1 MTSSE
6 HVDCLVIGA
15 GPAGLAAARE
25 LMRAGRRVLVL
36 EQGDAIATS
45 WRTHRPGLRLH
56 TVRHLSGL
64 PGLPIPREY
73 GRYVTSANL
82 VRYLENY
89 AATLGIDVRFGVS
102 VVRVDRADGRA
113 AKPGWVVATRS
124 GRQYLADTVIMATGY
139 NRHPHVPELPGLR
152 GFRRPHLHVVD
163 YAGGDQFA
171 GQDVLVVGAGNAA
184 AEGATE
190 LVAAGARRV
199 RMAVRTT
206 PHIVRRRVG
215 GVPMQSIAIV
225 CGLIPVAVAD
235 RLAAGLARLTI
246 PDLSARRLTRPR
258 PDLYTRVRRDRS
270 VPVHDTGIVRLLQT
284 GWSPRSPPW
293 WGSRRTPCGSP
304 TVRLSNRMSSCSRPD
319 TAGASTACSAAS
331 DCSMSA
337 ANRLTVPEPGRR
349 VASTSRDSPCLPRAR
364 CGRWPAMR
372 VGLRGRS
379 AGETA
384 RSSPRSAS
392 DDQPRVISFARLG
405 SPDFRKTDATWDSTV
420 RTLT

>member
-1 MTSSE
+1 VTTPE

-56 TVRHLSGL
+56 TVRSLSGL

-89 AATLGIDVRFGVS
+89 AATLGIDVRFGVT
-102 VVRVDRADGRA
+102 VLRVDRADGRA
-113 AKPGWVVATRS
+113 ATPGWVVATRS

-139 NRHPHVPELPGLR
+139 NRHPHIPELPGLR
-152 GFRRPHLHVVD
+152 GFRRPYLHVAD
-163 YAGGDQFA
+163 YTGGDQFA

-184 AEGATE
+184 AEAATE

-284 GWSPRSPPW
+284 GVVAPVAAVV
-293 WGSRRTPCGSP
+293 GFTPDA
-304 TVRLSNRMSSCSRPD
+304 VRLADGAIIEPD
-319 TAGASTACSAAS
+319 VVVFATGYRRGLDSLLGGLGLLDIRGEPAHRSGAEAARGFYFTGFTVSATGALRQMAGDARRIARQELRRDRAAFSAAG
-331 DCSMSA
+331 
-337 ANRLTVPEPGRR
+337 PG
-349 VASTSRDSPCLPRAR
+349 
-364 CGRWPAMR
+364 
-372 VGLRGRS
+372 
-379 AGETA
+379 
-384 RSSPRSAS
+384 
-392 DDQPRVISFARLG
+392 
-405 SPDFRKTDATWDSTV
+405 
-420 RTLT
+420 

>member
-1 MTSSE
+1 MTTPE

-56 TVRHLSGL
+56 TVRRLSGL

-102 VVRVDRADGRA
+102 VVRVDRADDRADGRA
-113 AKPGWVVATRS
+113 ATPGWVVATRS
-124 GRQYLADTVIMATGY
+124 GRRYLADTVIMATGY
-139 NRHPHVPELPGLR
+139 NRHPHIPELPGLR
-152 GFRRPHLHVVD
+152 GFSRPHLHVAD
-163 YAGGDQFA
+163 YTGGDQFA

-184 AEGATE
+184 AEAATE

-215 GVPMQSIAIV
+215 GVPMQSIAIL

-284 GWSPRSPPW
+284 GVVAPVAAVV
-293 WGSRRTPCGSP
+293 GFTPHA
-304 TVRLSNRMSSCSRPD
+304 VRLADGATVEPD
-319 TAGASTACSAAS
+319 VVVFATGYRRGLDSLIGGLGLLDIRGEPAHRSGAQAAPSFYFTGFTVSATGALRQMTGDARRIARQERRRDRAAFSTAS
-331 DCSMSA
+331 
-337 ANRLTVPEPGRR
+337 
-349 VASTSRDSPCLPRAR
+349 
-364 CGRWPAMR
+364 
-372 VGLRGRS
+372 
-379 AGETA
+379 
-384 RSSPRSAS
+384 
-392 DDQPRVISFARLG
+392 LG
-405 SPDFRKTDATWDSTV
+405 
-420 RTLT
+420 